1 MHTFLQVTSS
11 GAAQAVQSVTTAITD
26 TAHQAMNA
34 TPAGPAVLPP
44 DSFNLLSMVG
54 KGGPMMIPM
63 GFLFLLS
70 IYVLI
75 ERLLIIGKASKRNE
89 GLLPALKGLIQQGN
103 LPSAK
108 AMCQGQNSPEAFMLE
123 KGISRIGQP
132 VAEIRE
138 AMNEGA
144 IVQLGNLEKKMNILN
159 ITGRIAPM
167 FGFIGT
173 IIGVVKIFYDISL
186 AGTVEISV
194 ISTGLYEKMISSA
207 SGLVVGVL
215 AFVAYHWLN
224 AKLDKLAHRMEE
236 SKMKFLDILNEPS

>member
-1 MHTFLQVTSS
+1 MILLQITTP
-11 GAAQAVQSVTTAITD
+11 AAATVAAATD
-26 TAHQAMNA
+26 TLANVAGNTLTA
-34 TPAGPAVLPP
+34 TSPVVPTE
-44 DSFNLLSMVG
+44 DSFSLLSMVM

-75 ERLLIIGKASKRNE
+75 ERLITITKASRKNE
-89 GLLPALKGLIQQGN
+89 GLIPGVQGLIKQGN
-103 LPSAK
+103 LQSAQ
-108 AMCQGQNSPEAFMLE
+108 AMAAGQGTPEAAMLE
-123 KGISRIGQP
+123 KGISRVGQP
-132 VAEIRE
+132 VQEIRE
-138 AMNEGA
+138 SMNEA
-144 IVQLGNLEKKMNILN
+144 ASVELGKLEKNLNILN

-215 AFVAYHWLN
+215 AFVAYHWMN
-224 AKLDKLAHRMEE
+224 TKIDKLARRMEE
-236 SKMKFLDILNEPS
+236 SKLRFMDILNEPSH